1 MYPEAKS
8 VSLWLRHG
16 WHIAVAYVI
25 GFFVMLAVL
34 GWRPDPDHKKRVD
47 APSAPATVLVVE
59 SRPGVGAR
67 PVQVMLA
74 SSASITAA
82 PTTVSQN

>member
-1 MYPEAKS
+1 

-34 GWRPDPDHKKRVD
+34 GWRQDADH
-47 APSAPATVLVVE
+47 
-59 SRPGVGAR
+59 
-67 PVQVMLA
+67 
-74 SSASITAA
+74 
-82 PTTVSQN
+82 